1 MVWNNQHLWANFQSI
16 NQLHFF
22 HQICIF
28 TYSIRTHRGSI
39 IRNILEAN
47 IIKQLDAITT
57 GWWWLLPRECHTIKN
72 KREGKGTNVTRNR
85 RRSYP
90 QAWIA
95 SREMNWICGELV
107 VKFHIRCIK
116 INSSF
121 NALNSDEHNIEKW
134 ATGETHEFEYDGD
147 TVWSIFITKILSFHF
162 MILAMGSISKKG

>member
-28 TYSIRTHRGSI
+28 TYSIRTRRGSI

-95 SREMNWICGELV
+95 SREMNWICGDLV
-107 VKFHIRCIK
+107 VKFQIYKNQQLLQCMRFWWTQYRKMSNGWNAWIRLWRWYTLKYLYNKNFAI
-116 INSSF
+116 SF
-121 NALNSDEHNIEKW
+121 
-134 ATGETHEFEYDGD
+134 YD
-147 TVWSIFITKILSFHF
+147 IILGFNWKE
-162 MILAMGSISKKG
+162 G